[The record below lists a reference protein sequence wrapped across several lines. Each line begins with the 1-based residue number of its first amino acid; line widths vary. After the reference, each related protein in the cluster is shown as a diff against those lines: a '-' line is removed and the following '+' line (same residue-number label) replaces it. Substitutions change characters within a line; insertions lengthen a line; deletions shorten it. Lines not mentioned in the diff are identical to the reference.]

1 MLSLTSAITWAF
13 GLFSTILSFQVAL
26 AVLGSIASA
35 FPCFGFTLLLGN
47 FIMAMKSSAKK
58 TENKKNDKNDK
69 KGQEPFFRTV
79 AENRRA
85 RHDYEILEKHEAG
98 VSLFGTEVKSIRLGK
113 ASLQEAYVKIEA
125 GEVWLYNCN
134 IAHYEWGNRNNHEPA
149 RKRRLLM
156 HDREIL
162 RLKAQVQEKGLT
174 LIPLRLYFKGNLI
187 KCEVA
192 LGKGRKLYDK
202 RETIAKKDT
211 KRQLDRLMKQSGR

>member
-1 MLSLTSAITWAF
+1 
-13 GLFSTILSFQVAL
+13 
-26 AVLGSIASA
+26 
-35 FPCFGFTLLLGN
+35 
-47 FIMAMKSSAKK
+47 MATKSSAKK
-58 TENKKNDKNDK
+58 TENKKNDKSDK
-69 KGQEPFFRTV
+69 KGQEPFFKTV

-202 RETIAKKDT
+202 RETIAQKDT